1 MSSISLG
8 QDITSMWDMIFPVRN
23 GMKPNMKVGRN
34 FNNETLKYATKAKI
48 SDSIVKDIVKRMRD
62 QKFLVVEMNG
72 GIGGMSTALLSNP
85 KVGTL
90 ISFER
95 NAQRRLWLK
104 RNITAYNYGD
114 RAIVPDIDEIGIT
127 GDEKELKEYKGSV
140 FLFDP
145 PWLPE
150 DYKGGDDY
158 KEHYILR
165 DMKNGKYS
173 LEEWLDKL
181 KDTAYIVIFHLP
193 PGYVLRGVPGWS
205 YEIRNITHN
214 SKTRAT
220 VYYCY
225 NARLTGIGKK
235 TKFNNTIDFED
246 ISGALDDAPN
256 EGGFGMFKELHSV
269 CLKTQGQA
277 EGCKIFVK
285 YGFVDPEP
293 FLEQYRDGV
302 VETYINKS
310 SEEKSE
316 AMREK
321 DALVSVSVKTGKV
334 VNEKELSAKE
344 QFANLQRRILKDLS
358 DLPKVSKIYDEEDED
373 WMRDIQEFVFKFLSK
388 FLKEENAKK
397 LVTSENMSHWFS
409 VFTHESIDLTDN
421 YEKYETM
428 GDKVYALN
436 ILEYVYQYGNDNN
449 IEITPDYLTNFI
461 KEYGS
466 SSFLGNLGI
475 GEVFYPW
482 LRIVKVETETKGQ
495 QSQHVK
501 EDLVESIFGALYII
515 GNKSNYGAGS
525 FLAHKFF
532 EFIFKGF
539 RVTEEILKQKDY
551 KTAFNQIF
559 ERIGL
564 KDYTPKPVNV
574 SLAAYKKDFKQVLE
588 FTDRAYDQLKEDFPT
603 LQKFITEA
611 KGTSQ
616 EDVKN
621 KIYEKAFKVLESYG
635 ITIEWADKSK
645 IGNAL
650 VQIEIAEPILYK
662 KVQNKLTREGY
673 WIGGEK
679 MFNFKQVTKVA
690 QQGKVKIWQLIGRK
704 EDQKGEIKI
713 SILGEGQSDNDG
725 DARIEAFRDY
735 LKKLL

>member
-1 MSSISLG
+1 MSSINLG

-34 FNNETLKYATKAKI
+34 FNNETLKYATKAKVA
-48 SDSIVKDIVKRMRD
+48 DSIVKDIVKRMRD
-62 QKFLVVEMNG
+62 QKFLVIEMNG

-114 RAIVPDIDEIGIT
+114 RAIVPDIDEVGIT

-150 DYKGGDDY
+150 DYKGGEDY
-158 KEHYILR
+158 KSQYITR

-181 KDTAYIVIFHLP
+181 KDTAYMVVFHLP
-193 PGYVLRGVPGWS
+193 PGYLLRGVPGWT
-205 YEIRNITHN
+205 YEVRNITHN

-235 TKFNNTIDFED
+235 TKFNNTVDFED
-246 ISGALDDAPN
+246 IAGALDDAPN

-269 CLKTQGQA
+269 CLKTQGAA

-302 VETYINKS
+302 VEPYVS
-310 SEEKSE
+310 DEKFK
-316 AMREK
+316 AMKEK
-321 DALVSVSVKTGKV
+321 DAPVSVSIKTNKPS
-334 VNEKELSAKE
+334 NEKELSGKE
-344 QFANLQRRILKDLS
+344 QLANLQKRILKDLS
-358 DLPKVSKIYDEEDED
+358 DLPKAAKVYGIEDED
-373 WMRDIQEFVFKFLSK
+373 WMRDVQEFIFRFLSK
-388 FLKEENAKK
+388 FLGEENAKK
-397 LVTSENMSHWFS
+397 LVLSEHMGYWFS
-409 VFTHESIDLTDN
+409 VFTHASIDLEDN
-421 YEKYETM
+421 YENYETV
-428 GDKVYALN
+428 GDKVLGLN
-436 ILEYVYQYGNDNN
+436 LLEYVYQYSIDNN
-449 IEITPDYLTNFI
+449 IKITSDYQTNFI

-466 SSFLGNLGI
+466 RESLAALGI

-482 LRIVKVETETKGQ
+482 LRIVKVETETKDQ
-495 QSQHVK
+495 KSKHVK
-501 EDLVESIFGALYII
+501 EDLVESIFGVLYII
-515 GNKSNYGAGS
+515 GNKSKYGAGS

-532 EFIFKGF
+532 EFLFKGF
-539 RVTEEILKQKDY
+539 KITEEILKKKDY
-551 KTAFNQIF
+551 KTDFLQLF
-559 ERIGL
+559 ERIGI
-564 KDYTPKPVNV
+564 KGDDIPKPVNV
-574 SLAAYKKDFKQVLE
+574 SPNAYKNEHKLTLE
-588 FTDRAYDQLKEDFPT
+588 FSDKVYNQLKEDFPT
-603 LQKFITEA
+603 LQRFIAEV

-616 EDVKN
+616 QDVQN
-621 KIYEKAFKVLESYG
+621 KIYEKAINVLASYG
-635 ITIEWADKSK
+635 ITVEWAEKSK
-645 IGNAL
+645 IGNL
-650 VQIEIAEPILYK
+650 LEQIETAEPLLYK

-673 WIGGEK
+673 WVSGEK

-690 QQGKVKIWQLIGRK
+690 QQGKVKIWQLTGRK
-704 EDQKGEIKI
+704 EDNKTIV
-713 SILGEGQSDNDG
+713 LGIGQADNDI
-725 DARIEAFRDY
+725 DARIEAFKDY
-735 LKKLL
+735 LKKLV